1 MLSGIEQRRG
11 APQISRV
18 HVCACLNEYLG
29 GIPVAP
35 IARIQM
41 DKRQKEDVEL
51 TFGKTWKGLGDLD
64 YVCCWYKKANDYIQN
79 TETRCAF
86 VSTNSITQGGAVANL
101 WKPLFADG
109 VHIDFAYRT
118 FKWASESLDMAH
130 VHCVIVGFSVSEN
143 NKPKIIFDENGN
155 RKPAENINGYLLDMP
170 NVFIE
175 SRGEPICDVPGIGI
189 GNKPI
194 DGGFYLFAEP
204 EMKAFIKKEPAS
216 AKYFHPWIGSE
227 EFIKGNKRWCLWL
240 GDVPPAEL
248 FKMPECLKRVQAV
261 REYRLRST
269 SAPTRKLADKPTRFH
284 VENFPKGNYIVIPEV
299 SSEKRKYIPIGF
311 LTPDIFCSNLV
322 KIIPDGFWSY
332 AALQPSMATNHAWKF
347 SPIGT
352 SRLDESASPASNAK
366 SAQQIFDA
374 PKDAQCA
381 AFFRSDKLPSP
392 DLADAEG
399 WFRYSFEKGQLMVH
413 WKTLKAVVQFETRWN
428 VDFCDKGCGA
438 AGQGPRAVEA
448 TKAQMTDFPELSP
461 AFDLR
466 LNNVA
471 ILGFPVPTI
480 KNVASTGNIISV
492 RIPALKKAQADLLYR
507 DALSFSKSARDDLLG
522 GAMITGLLDAAL
534 QLDPEVSAG
543 RSRVE

>member
-1 MLSGIEQRRG
+1 MPFFKSALRTVLPAALLSL
-11 APQISRV
+11 A
-18 HVCACLNEYLG
+18 
-29 GIPVAP
+29 
-35 IARIQM
+35 
-41 DKRQKEDVEL
+41 
-51 TFGKTWKGLGDLD
+51 
-64 YVCCWYKKANDYIQN
+64 
-79 TETRCAF
+79 
-86 VSTNSITQGGAVANL
+86 AV
-101 WKPLFADG
+101 
-109 VHIDFAYRT
+109 
-118 FKWASESLDMAH
+118 
-130 VHCVIVGFSVSEN
+130 
-143 NKPKIIFDENGN
+143 
-155 RKPAENINGYLLDMP
+155 
-170 NVFIE
+170 
-175 SRGEPICDVPGIGI
+175 
-189 GNKPI
+189 
-194 DGGFYLFAEP
+194 
-204 EMKAFIKKEPAS
+204 
-216 AKYFHPWIGSE
+216 
-227 EFIKGNKRWCLWL
+227 
-240 GDVPPAEL
+240 
-248 FKMPECLKRVQAV
+248 
-261 REYRLRST
+261 
-269 SAPTRKLADKPTRFH
+269 
-284 VENFPKGNYIVIPEV
+284 PEV
-299 SSEKRKYIPIGF
+299 SAATLFSPLCQTNSGGVLFFAESIRHCPNAEAA
-311 LTPDIFCSNLV
+311 CRER
-322 KIIPDGFWSY
+322 FWSY

-534 QLDPEVSAG
+534 QLDPQNEGIRLDYARHLASQAAASQAVRELRELPATADLKKKLTEDKAFDSIRSAAAFKAFMD
-543 RSRVE
+543 SLK